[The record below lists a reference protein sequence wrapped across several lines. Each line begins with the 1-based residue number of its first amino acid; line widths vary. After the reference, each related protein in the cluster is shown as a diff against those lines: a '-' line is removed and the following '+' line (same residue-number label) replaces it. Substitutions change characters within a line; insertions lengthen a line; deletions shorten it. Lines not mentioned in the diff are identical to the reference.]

1 MDADPNTGVKRPLT
15 GQHGTPKTTAK
26 KPRGNNVDD
35 EEDSGHED
43 DDDDD
48 DEDNVHEENDNGDNE
63 SQEVSPEDITT
74 FVNNTEERKTFISK
88 CASVF
93 ISQPIQLQL
102 NTLKRNQK
110 SLTIEVL
117 VGQLEALDKEFPNMN
132 RQMWQRTGYAIMAA
146 FFLSSVRI
154 YSYL

>member
-1 MDADPNTGVKRPLT
+1 LCLSGEGSGESGYQDWETGCV
-15 GQHGTPKTTAK
+15 
-26 KPRGNNVDD
+26 
-35 EEDSGHED
+35 
-43 DDDDD
+43 
-48 DEDNVHEENDNGDNE
+48 
-63 SQEVSPEDITT
+63 
-74 FVNNTEERKTFISK
+74 

-110 SLTIEVL
+110 SLTMEV
-117 VGQLEALDKEFPNMN
+117 LDKEFPNMN